1 MTCLH
6 QVATK
11 TQQARQKKHC
21 SRRNVFRP
29 YRSWHASH
37 FSPSVSTA
45 PPPPVPCVCSRS
57 LRARG
62 MQALCPDCNPV
73 QRDDPKT
80 TTQIFHSIVTSKIR
94 SWIAV
99 ENKANTTA
107 NRPRMLLPDPLTNM
121 LNKTHSSR
129 RGIVSAKFCFPPRAA
144 GTAATHPSPASRKT
158 LSHKL
163 PSSCVC
169 RRLAAS
175 FAPPPTPRGAR

>member
-1 MTCLH
+1 MLASGCDQDT
-6 QVATK
+6 ASTS
-11 TQQARQKKHC
+11 KKALLEAEC
-21 SRRNVFRP
+21 V
-29 YRSWHASH
+29 
-37 FSPSVSTA
+37 PSVSIMARITFQSIGLNR